1 MEKRRRGRPSI
12 TEKLAG
18 SSADAYE
25 KVLKQGKKFRSR
37 RSISD
42 LAYVIVAGQILFSEA
57 ASDIDGIELICSDEY
72 QCRSILNQLGR
83 MYRQDGYSEH
93 DVLEIA
99 KEAIQ
104 EKKMGEALKK
114 SNSISSIDE
123 KQASGNAASMQKK
136 QDTIGILLIL

>member
-1 MEKRRRGRPSI
+1 MEKRRRGRPSV
-12 TEKLAG
+12 TEKIAG
-18 SSADAYE
+18 SLADKYE
-25 KVLKQGKKFRSR
+25 EAITQGKKYRSR

-42 LAYVIVAGQILFSEA
+42 IAYVFTAGQILLSEA
-57 ASDIDGIELICSDEY
+57 ASEIKDMDLICCDEY

-104 EKKMGEALKK
+104 GKKDGRSVKEIEQYIKHGRKTGEW
-114 SNSISSIDE
+114 
-123 KQASGNAASMQKK
+123 
-136 QDTIGILLIL
+136 

>member
-1 MEKRRRGRPSI
+1 MEKRRKGRPSV
-12 TEKLAG
+12 TEKIAG
-18 SSADAYE
+18 SLANNYE
-25 KVLKQGKKFRSR
+25 KVITQGKKFRSR

-42 LAYVIVAGQILFSEA
+42 IAYVVVAGQILFSEA
-57 ASDIDGIELICSDEY
+57 ASDIDGIELICSEEY

-104 EKKMGEALKK
+104 GKKDERSVKEIEQYIKHGRKTGEW
-114 SNSISSIDE
+114 
-123 KQASGNAASMQKK
+123 
-136 QDTIGILLIL
+136 